1 MDAILLSCTTYCDL
15 RQVTHRSECSSAKL
29 VSKIEPIRRIAG
41 DRVKL
46 IQTFFIITKRRES
59 RRVGE

>member
-1 MDAILLSCTTYCDL
+1 
-15 RQVTHRSECSSAKL
+15 VTHRSEYSSAKL
-29 VSKIEPIRRIAG
+29 VSKIEPSRRIAG